1 MYFLIMGIEKEK
13 RNWGRG
19 CGEGCKE
26 EEEGKSKDGGE
37 IGGTKKLKQ
46 PEEGSLW
53 PCIQL

>member
-1 MYFLIMGIEKEK
+1 MYFLMMGIEKEK